1 MNKKET
7 LTSQSRNAVG
17 MPLIGFGTYQ
27 MSVEQA
33 ELYVKEAIKAGF
45 RHIDSAEGYNNEEGT
60 GKGIQNALNEIDLKR
75 SDLFITTKLFP
86 GYQAWGT
93 PDKTYEQTIENLKK
107 QLQDLQLEYVDLY
120 LIHGPMS
127 ELRLEQWKALM
138 ELKKMGLAKHI
149 GVSNYAQ
156 EQIEEIKTANLD
168 MPEVNQVEFHP
179 ICRQPNL
186 SKFMKENNINPTAYS
201 PLAPLSTWRNKEG
214 QGGDVLSEIKQ
225 EAQKVIAEIAHKTGV
240 TEAKLL
246 LRWCLQHDYAV
257 LTKSTNSERIKENL
271 NLFDFEISEEDM
283 KSLDSLNKNQ
293 AIAWAAVGLDPM
305 KTVPVLKQGK

>member
-1 MNKKET
+1 MNTQKT
-7 LTSQSRNAVG
+7 LTPQSRNAIG

-27 MSVEQA
+27 MSTEQA
-33 ELYVKEAIKAGF
+33 ELYVEEVIKAGF

-60 GKGIQNALNEIDLKR
+60 GKGIQNTLNKTGLER

-86 GYQAWGT
+86 GYKPWGSH
-93 PDKTYEQTIENLKK
+93 DKTYEQTIDNLKR

-127 ELRLEQWKALM
+127 ELRLEQWKALI

-149 GVSNYAQ
+149 GVSNYDQ
-156 EQIEEIKTANLD
+156 EQIEEIMTANLD

-179 ICRQPNL
+179 LCSQPNL
-186 SKFMKENNINPTAYS
+186 SIFMKENNISPTAYS

-214 QGGDVLSEIKQ
+214 QGGDVLSEIKH
-225 EAQKVIAEIAHKTGV
+225 EVQKTITEIAHKNGV

-271 NLFDFEISEEDM
+271 NLFNFEISEEDM

-305 KTVPVLKQGK
+305 KAVPAIK